1 MAAPQGILPQLRS
14 LRLRWLRRTV
24 DQGRRASDEL
34 DAPIVP
40 SFSSQRGALAVE
52 CAGLQPRQTVA
63 ATRSAAPNQ
72 ELVADDSRSRAFW
85 KTERRQQTIWIGLE
99 IRKEGRNHFCIGARV
114 VITAGRQTQV
124 REIRSGGTY
133 LSQSDLRVYF
143 GLGSYAGRVDVEV
156 VLPGGGRWIAN
167 GLEPDRLTS
176 LMLRD
181 RDQIQKELNRHDTK
195 DCRPSNLG
203 GSVTDRKRRGGSL

>member
-52 CAGLQPRQTVA
+52 CAGLRPRQTVA

-85 KTERRQQTIWIGLE
+85 KTERRQQTL
-99 IRKEGRNHFCIGARV
+99 
-114 VITAGRQTQV
+114 RQTQV

-156 VLPGGGRWIAN
+156 VLPGGG
-167 GLEPDRLTS
+167 
-176 LMLRD
+176 
-181 RDQIQKELNRHDTK
+181 
-195 DCRPSNLG
+195 
-203 GSVTDRKRRGGSL
+203 